1 MTSLK
6 DKTLVY
12 IARPMRLEDVDEVA
26 AIDRQAFPTT
36 WPAPSFRQDLMN
48 KRYHYFVIQ
57 KESVEPARGPEPP
70 LAPSPSS
77 LGHRL
82 RAWLQQQPL
91 IPGSRGSSLLGY
103 CSLWCI
109 LDEAHLT
116 AIAVREDQRRL
127 GLGEL
132 LLITA
137 LRHALKLEA
146 NEFTLETRVSNYP
159 AQALYHKY
167 GLAQMGIRPR
177 YYSDNLED
185 AYIMTARAIQA
196 PEYRER
202 LHALESA
209 LTQRLNW
216 KLSL

>member
-12 IARPMRLEDVDEVA
+12 VARPMRLEDVDEVA
-26 AIDRQAFPTT
+26 AIDREAFPTT

-57 KESVEPARGPEPP
+57 KESAEPAPELMPSP
-70 LAPSPSS
+70 VLAPSS
-77 LGHRL
+77 LGQRL

-91 IPGSRGSSLLGY
+91 IPGPRGASLMGY

-137 LRHALKLEA
+137 LHHALKLEA

-159 AQALYHKY
+159 AQALYRKY
-167 GLAQMGIRPR
+167 GMAQMGIRPR

-185 AYIMTARAIQA
+185 AYIMTARAIQSL
-196 PEYRER
+196 EYRER

-216 KLSL
+216 KLSP